1 MSEEKHRLFDPLVR
15 ILLLYLPRG
24 ICAIVMAT
32 FSTGIDSKAFQIPH
46 LQLHPILMLQPC
58 CHDRYL
64 NWGIYPA
71 VDPLDSTSR
80 MLSPHVLEVEHYNT
94 ACGLW
99 LVLVK
104 IQLFLSQ
111 TMLLKCSPVHLG
123 SMWS

>member
-64 NWGIYPA
+64 NWVSI
-71 VDPLDSTSR
+71 LR
-80 MLSPHVLEVEHYNT
+80 WILLILRLE
-94 ACGLW
+94 CFRLMCW
-99 LVLVK
+99 K
-104 IQLFLSQ
+104 
-111 TMLLKCSPVHLG
+111 
-123 SMWS
+123 